1 MIIDHLMPPLTRAET
16 YGPLRDLELLADEYY
31 EAQLLDPRRARELQR
46 DILKLVRETRIDR
59 ELQLDEKLDSDA
71 DAAIWLPRLDT
82 YLCDLKESQIRDGLH
97 VFGESPTGRLRLDTL
112 LALLRIPR
120 GDGRGAQSSLLRALA
135 KAFELGFDPL
145 DCALAEPW
153 SERRPPLLQQ
163 VSTELWRTAGDTR
176 ERLELFAG
184 QLIESALQGPLE
196 QLEEP
201 VGQR

>member
-1 MIIDHLMPPLTRAET
+1 M
-16 YGPLRDLELLADEYY
+16 
-31 EAQLLDPRRARELQR
+31 
-46 DILKLVRETRIDR
+46 RETHIDR

-97 VFGESPTGRLRLDTL
+97 IFGESPSGRLRIDTL

-120 GDGRGAQSSLLRALA
+120 GDGRGAQSSVLRALA

-153 SERRPPLLQQ
+153 TAPRPGCCWRSVKRFGAPQ
-163 VSTELWRTAGDTR
+163 V
-176 ERLELFAG
+176 
-184 QLIESALQGPLE
+184 IPVSALNCMP
-196 QLEEP
+196 
-201 VGQR
+201 RN